1 MTAKTNTERSKAHRA
16 RLGSNAEKLG
26 GMTITSPK
34 AVESLRRLKAL
45 YGTKGAIEY
54 ALANCG
60 K

>member
-1 MTAKTNTERSKAHRA
+1 MTAKTNTERSKAHRS
-16 RLGSNAEKLG
+16 RLGSNAERVG
-26 GMTITSPK
+26 GMTLTSPK
-34 AVESLRRLKAL
+34 AVESFRRLKSL